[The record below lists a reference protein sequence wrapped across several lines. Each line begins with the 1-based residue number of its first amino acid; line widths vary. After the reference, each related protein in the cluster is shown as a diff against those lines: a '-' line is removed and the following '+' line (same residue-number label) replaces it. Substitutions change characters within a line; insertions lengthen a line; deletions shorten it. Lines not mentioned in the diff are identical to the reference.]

1 MGGNMTRK
9 SGIYNIYVSHGLAG
23 FLTLMCFATIYLSQS
38 MLPTLEPDSAGY
50 LQMDASRPVLYPLFL
65 QIGAMLGDIISFT
78 IILQT
83 ALYLISFYAL
93 ILTLHRTFASVFVT
107 LLAGM
112 AVALNIYL
120 QTFHTTIL
128 TESLS
133 FTLMNGLIILLLRLV
148 FFKTASRTNHII
160 LLGVMT
166 GLLMALKP
174 ALTSLLPAMV
184 LIVAVFAYTQ
194 RQRFGRQTALILAVI
209 LGTLGADRLIYQS
222 IHQERDSLSHYIL
235 FGKAAMLT
243 TDPDFRIPQGLSSD
257 ETALL
262 AKMQEQFAP
271 YKKWLSS
278 EKNRLVT
285 SNIRANMEVYAQ
297 FQLYPYINK
306 RKELTTEDKALMRRL
321 GQVAITE
328 NPLAYVKLSLSYLA
342 ELWSVQALPFSLS
355 TTDTKLPDFGNA
367 RLNSVLPHVA
377 HTNSALDPTAKTTTN
392 RFALIVFPAF
402 AALGLTSFCLLFV
415 FIYISSKKLFWH
427 KQELTPTEMI
437 VTSLLIIGWSNL
449 IFIAFVNIPTPRY
462 LMPHF
467 PSFVLAALLTMQSLM
482 TAFERRKSDKAQS

>member
-1 MGGNMTRK
+1 MTRK

-23 FLTLMCFATIYLSQS
+23 FLTLLCFATIYLSQS

-148 FFKTASRTNHII
+148 FFKTASRTYHII

-174 ALTSLLPAMV
+174 ALTSLLPAIV

-209 LGTLGADRLIYQS
+209 LGTLGADRLVYQS

-342 ELWSVQALPFSLS
+342 ELWSVQALPFRL
-355 TTDTKLPDFGNA
+355 A
-367 RLNSVLPHVA
+367 RQMQNY
-377 HTNSALDPTAKTTTN
+377 
-392 RFALIVFPAF
+392 LI
-402 AALGLTSFCLLFV
+402 LGMRV
-415 FIYISSKKLFWH
+415 
-427 KQELTPTEMI
+427 
-437 VTSLLIIGWSNL
+437 
-449 IFIAFVNIPTPRY
+449 
-462 LMPHF
+462 
-467 PSFVLAALLTMQSLM
+467 
-482 TAFERRKSDKAQS
+482 